1 MRINA
6 HDDLG
11 IRLAKGASAF
21 LLYDL
26 ITGLAA
32 YSVITLTGL
41 WLFCVTWI
49 RIAGEYASIGRS
61 FGSASQL
68 ELAWIGVFLTLPLAV
83 AVIYLAIQAYRVP
96 RDVARTG
103 GHETVEQIRLY
114 FSKRGGIG
122 PRSGPL

>member
-1 MRINA
+1 MRISA

-11 IRLAKGASAF
+11 MRIAKGASAF

-32 YSVITLTGL
+32 YSVITLAGL

-49 RIAGEYASIGRS
+49 RTAGEYAAIGGS
-61 FGSASQL
+61 FGSSSQL
-68 ELAWIGVFLTLPLAV
+68 ELAWIGAFLTLPLAG

-103 GHETVEQIRLY
+103 GHETIGQIR
-114 FSKRGGIG
+114 FHFPKMSGIG
-122 PRSGPL
+122 SRSGHL